1 MPDRLND
8 SYYRATANAW
18 ETQPTVAGEGN
29 YDVAIIGA
37 GFTGLSAALACAEK
51 GLSVVLLEAKTIG
64 FGASGRNGGQLIPG
78 LRWSMR
84 EIDEEFGRERS
95 QAIFDVAYGAVGRVK
110 SRIAKHN
117 IECDLKAGHLVA
129 ACQPKHFEAIQREA
143 EFLETEF
150 GWQADIVQPS
160 DMAQHINGGGYHG
173 GIYDS
178 QGGHFHP
185 LNYALG
191 LAKAAKDAGV
201 TILENSRVMILP
213 QVKGSDDAS
222 LAISHE
228 LRRSPDSIVGVASH
242 YRIKAAHVINATDAW
257 IGELDPGLGSYTV
270 PIMNYNIAT
279 GPLPNA
285 DQLLPSD
292 AAVADSRFVL
302 NYFRLSADKRLIF
315 GGGEKYVRRPPAD
328 IAGFVRKHMA
338 EVFPS
343 LAQTPI
349 DYAWGGAVGV
359 TMNRLPHMG
368 RKGNIFYAH
377 GFSGHGALVTTVA
390 GEVMAEAVLG
400 TMSQFDVFA
409 SLPHSRFPGGKW
421 LAQPLATLGLL
432 YYAMRD
438 RL

>member
-8 SYYRATANAW
+8 SYYRATAHGW
-18 ETQPTVAGEGN
+18 ETQGPLD
-29 YDVAIIGA
+29 YSLDCDVAVIGG

-51 GLSVVLLEAKTIG
+51 GLKVALLETQTIG

-84 EIDEEFGRERS
+84 EIDAAFGRERAK
-95 QAIFDVAYGAVGRVK
+95 AIFDLAWGAGARVHD
-110 SRIAKHN
+110 RIVRHD
-117 IECDLKAGHLVA
+117 IPCDLKSGHLEA
-129 ACQPKHFEAIQREA
+129 AYKPGHFDDMQREA
-143 EFLETEF
+143 EFLSREF
-150 GWQADIVQPS
+150 SWDSVEIVAPADLHK
-160 DMAQHINGGGYHG
+160 HINGGDYHG
-173 GIYDS
+173 GLYDS
-178 QGGHFHP
+178 KGGHFHP

-191 LAKAAKDAGV
+191 LAKAAKAAGV
-201 TILENSRVMILP
+201 LIFENTAAQTPLDR
-213 QVKGSDDAS
+213 GSYVEIAAGTGS
-222 LAISHE
+222 LNA
-228 LRRSPDSIVGVASH
+228 R
-242 YRIKAAHVINATDAW
+242 HVIIATDNWTGDIAP
-257 IGELDPGLGSYTV
+257 ELGRYTV

-279 GPLPNA
+279 APLPNA

-328 IAGFVRKHMA
+328 IAGFVRKHMV

-343 LAQTPI
+343 LAQTDI

-368 RKGNIFYAH
+368 RKGNVFYAH

>member
-8 SYYRATANAW
+8 SYYRATANGRA
-18 ETQPTVAGEGN
+18 TSRPLDYGLDCDIV
-29 YDVAIIGA
+29 VIGG
-37 GFTGLSAALACAEK
+37 GFTGLSAALACAEN
-51 GLSVVLLEAKTIG
+51 GLKVALLEAQTIG

-84 EIDEEFGRERS
+84 EIDAEFGRERAK
-95 QAIFDVAYGAVGRVK
+95 AIFDLAWGAGARVHD
-110 SRIAKHN
+110 RIVKHD
-117 IECDLKAGHLVA
+117 IQCDLKSGHLEA
-129 ACQPKHFEAIQREA
+129 AYKPGHFDDMQREA
-143 EFLETEF
+143 AFLSREF
-150 GWQADIVQPS
+150 GWDSVEVVAPADIKK
-160 DMAQHINGGGYHG
+160 HIDGGAYHG
-173 GIYDS
+173 GLYDTK
-178 QGGHFHP
+178 GGHFHP

-191 LAKAAKDAGV
+191 LAEAALAAGV
-201 TILENSRVMILP
+201 LIFEDTAAQRPMDRGTCVEIQAGTGSLTAN
-213 QVKGSDDAS
+213 QV
-222 LAISHE
+222 I
-228 LRRSPDSIVGVASH
+228 I
-242 YRIKAAHVINATDAW
+242 ATDNWTGDIAP
-257 IGELDPGLGSYTV
+257 ELSRYTV

-279 GPLPNA
+279 APLPNA

-328 IAGFVRKHMA
+328 IAGFVRKHMV

-343 LAQTPI
+343 LGRTEI

-377 GFSGHGALVTTVA
+377 GFSGHGALVTMVA

-421 LAQPLATLGLL
+421 LARPLATLGLL

>member
-8 SYYRATANAW
+8 SYYRATANGW
-18 ETQPTVAGEGN
+18 ETQRPLDYALDC
-29 YDVAIIGA
+29 DVVVIGG

-51 GLSVVLLEAKTIG
+51 GLEVALVEAQTIG

-84 EIDEEFGRERS
+84 EIDAAFGRERAK
-95 QAIFDVAYGAVGRVK
+95 AIFDLAWGAGARVHD
-110 SRIAKHN
+110 RIVKHD
-117 IECDLKAGHLVA
+117 IQCDLKSGHLEA
-129 ACQPKHFEAIQREA
+129 AYKPGHFDDMQREA
-143 EFLETEF
+143 AFLCREF
-150 GWQADIVQPS
+150 GWDSVEIVGPADIS
-160 DMAQHINGGGYHG
+160 KHINGGDYHG
-173 GIYDS
+173 GMYDAK
-178 QGGHFHP
+178 GGHFHP

-191 LAKAAKDAGV
+191 LAKAAKAAGV
-201 TILENSRVMILP
+201 LIFENTAAQTPLDRGGHVEIAAGT
-213 QVKGSDDAS
+213 GSLNA
-222 LAISHE
+222 
-228 LRRSPDSIVGVASH
+228 R
-242 YRIKAAHVINATDAW
+242 HVIIATDNWTGDIAP
-257 IGELDPGLGSYTV
+257 ELSRYTV

-279 GPLPNA
+279 APLANA

-292 AAVADSRFVL
+292 AAIADSRFVL

-328 IAGFVRKHMA
+328 IAGFVRKHMV
-338 EVFPS
+338 EVFPA
-343 LAQTPI
+343 LAQTDI

-368 RKGNIFYAH
+368 RQGNVFYAH

>member
-1 MPDRLND
+1 
-8 SYYRATANAW
+8 
-18 ETQPTVAGEGN
+18 
-29 YDVAIIGA
+29 
-37 GFTGLSAALACAEK
+37 
-51 GLSVVLLEAKTIG
+51 
-64 FGASGRNGGQLIPG
+64 
-78 LRWSMR
+78 
-84 EIDEEFGRERS
+84 
-95 QAIFDVAYGAVGRVK
+95 
-110 SRIAKHN
+110 
-117 IECDLKAGHLVA
+117 
-129 ACQPKHFEAIQREA
+129 
-143 EFLETEF
+143 
-150 GWQADIVQPS
+150 
-160 DMAQHINGGGYHG
+160 HG
-173 GIYDS
+173 GLYDS
-178 QGGHFHP
+178 KGGHFHP

-191 LAKAAKDAGV
+191 LAKAAKAAGV
-201 TILENSRVMILP
+201 LIFEDTAAQAPLDR
-213 QVKGSDDAS
+213 GSHVEIAAGAGS
-222 LAISHE
+222 LNA
-228 LRRSPDSIVGVASH
+228 R
-242 YRIKAAHVINATDAW
+242 HVIIATDNWTGDIAP
-257 IGELDPGLGSYTV
+257 ELSRYTV

-279 GPLPNA
+279 APLPNA

-292 AAVADSRFVL
+292 ASIADSRFVL

-315 GGGEKYVRRPPAD
+315 GGGEKYVRRPPAY
-328 IAGFVRKHMA
+328 IAGFVRKHMV

-343 LAQTPI
+343 LAQTRI

-368 RKGNIFYAH
+368 RKGNVFYAH